1 MNVARSTEFRNED
14 GIRTDARER
23 VRDRLALSDQVRDS
37 FPLGGKSGTEVG
49 LRKIDA
55 VAEAVLRVRGR
66 RPPLPRD
73 DVDLPNPVIPLHAA
87 VLKDHADPRIPSADG
102 FANRLSMISQFVWNL
117 NHGDVA
123 HDIKGTRQRR
133 AHR

>member
-23 VRDRLALSDQVRDS
+23 VRDRLALFDQVRDP
-37 FPLGGKSGTEVG
+37 FPLGSKSGTEVG

-55 VAEAVLRVRGR
+55 VAETVLRVRGR

-73 DVDLPNPVIPLHAA
+73 NSDFRSPALGRQAPVLTSHTDPL
-87 VLKDHADPRIPSADG
+87 
-102 FANRLSMISQFVWNL
+102 
-117 NHGDVA
+117 A
-123 HDIKGTRQRR
+123 HPAQ
-133 AHR
+133 